1 MKRASLDKKRRTA
14 RRRRELAAKKAQ
26 VAARSA
32 QVHRQL
38 VSDLEHNVGIRHLS
52 LHNIAM
58 LTPSQRA
65 DFEQVI
71 VRASQRRADAIA
83 RQRAERKAEHDKR
96 VRSLLTPSPRVN
108 KNTIYMASRQLTDES
123 VIQSMPAK
131 QARLARNANNRILA
145 ARARVQDAANG
156 RGMNVGKLD
165 AMVASKM
172 LGVGQDDV
180 VQYGPGVEESS
191 LRSAAKGIAA
201 ARRRMESGSMS
212 ESKYNVYLASMA
224 RKAGLSVSGVSG
236 SSERA
241 RMMQLAQDGYTEEQA
256 RRIFESEKALRK
268 RRRKG
273 SGSLSRGERR
283 RLAVAK
289 KVERYRAPG
298 MSQDQ
303 TRALLRALDLIGYRR
318 WYEGLTAA
326 QRDYLHR
333 NTNFVPDVMTAIDSP
348 PRSQRASGADG
359 IASMKVLS
367 QLNGDAAI
375 HAANQMLSLAG
386 LK

>member
-1 MKRASLDKKRRTA
+1 MKQASLDK
-14 RRRRELAAKKAQ
+14 RRRAVRRRKELAVKKAQ
-26 VAARSA
+26 VKARSA
-32 QVHRQL
+32 QVHEQL
-38 VSDLEHNVGIRHLS
+38 VSDLERNVGVRHLS
-52 LHNIAM
+52 VKNIAM
-58 LTPSQRA
+58 LTPSQRR
-65 DFEQVI
+65 DLEQVI
-71 VRASQRRADAIA
+71 VRASLTRAESMAE
-83 RQRAERKAEHDKR
+83 QRAERKAEHDR
-96 VRSLLTPSPRVN
+96 RARSLLTPSPRVN
-108 KNTIYMASRQLTDES
+108 KNTLYMAGRRLIDES
-123 VIQSMPAK
+123 AMQSMSSK
-131 QARLARNANNRILA
+131 QAKLARAANNRILA
-145 ARARVQDAANG
+145 ARQRVQDAANG
-156 RGMNVGKLD
+156 RWMNVGKLD

-172 LGVGQDDV
+172 LGIGQDDI
-180 VQYGPGVEESS
+180 VQYGPSVEENS

-212 ESKYNVYLASMA
+212 ESTYNVYLASMA

-256 RRIFESEKALRK
+256 RKIFESEKALRK

-283 RLAVAK
+283 KLAIAK
-289 KVERYRAPG
+289 KVEQYRVPG
-298 MSQDQ
+298 MSADQ
-303 TRALLRALDLIGYRR
+303 TRALLRALDLLGYRG

-333 NTNFVPDVMTAIDSP
+333 NTNFVSDVMAAIDSP
-348 PRSQRASGADG
+348 PKSQRASGADG

-367 QLNGDAAI
+367 QIMGDAAI
-375 HAANQMLSLAG
+375 HAAEQMLSLAG